1 MFWGKY
7 SYTYTIFKKLF
18 KDIPQMVSEKNK
30 INSTSNQI
38 EIILNNLMNTPS

>member
-18 KDIPQMVSEKNK
+18 KDTPPQMVSEEQNK
-30 INSTSNQI
+30 FNF
-38 EIILNNLMNTPS
+38 